1 MQDLSFK
8 LPMNK
13 SIENYLAA
21 DDGAGKLMAHARLLT
36 RLAKVFA
43 EVAPTHL
50 GKLGCVANYRSGL
63 IIIHAANGAVAAKLR
78 QLAPSLANEFC
89 VRGYECTG
97 VTVKVQ
103 APEIQRQSTTSA
115 VRPLGAGARR
125 ELAGLRERLPPCPLR
140 EALGVLLERAATEQ

>member
-21 DDGAGKLMAHARLLT
+21 DDGAGKLLAHARLLSS
-36 RLAKVFA
+36 LAKVFA
-43 EVAPTHL
+43 EVVPTHL
-50 GKLGCVANYRSGL
+50 GQASCLANFRSGL
-63 IIIHAANGAVAAKLR
+63 LVIHAANGAVATKLR
-78 QLAPSLANEFC
+78 QLAPSLGNEFC

-103 APEIQRQSTTSA
+103 APEIQGQSATSA
-115 VRPLGAGARR
+115 IRPLGAGARR

-140 EALGVLLERAATEQ
+140 EALGVLLERSATEQ